1 MLHPHPLSSGGQQHP
16 VPGLGLHL
24 ADGVPGG
31 RGGLA
36 QLRLP
41 ALTPPRQRQAHV
53 RHLRRQSQRQ
63 ALRCLLLRGMQGNPQ
78 IFFIPTQIFL
88 CIVIF
93 NISCFQGFFKRT
105 VRKELTYACRE
116 NRNCLIDKRQRNRCQ
131 FCRYNKCIAIGMK
144 REAVQVSRD
153 WWTATADHVT
163 TVLVSD
169 WCR

>member
-1 MLHPHPLSSGGQQHP
+1 MLHSHPLSSGGQQHP

-63 ALRCLLLRGMQGNPQ
+63 ALRCLLLRGMQGNRQ
-78 IFFIPTQIFL
+78 IFFISTSTFL

-93 NISCFQGFFKRT
+93 NIFVYLGIFQEDGSEGADLR
-105 VRKELTYACRE
+105 
-116 NRNCLIDKRQRNRCQ
+116 
-131 FCRYNKCIAIGMK
+131 
-144 REAVQVSRD
+144 VSREQELPD
-153 WWTATADHVT
+153 RQEAEEPVPVLQIQQVHRHRHEEGGRAGDHVT

-169 WCR
+169 WSIL